1 MPLLGLC
8 LQAFA
13 EKLSTSG
20 SDRHFSFRIIHEAT
34 ICQFL
39 NKITLLG
46 EGSVTTAS
54 IDDIPECRFP
64 PDSERV
70 EYKDLDS
77 AQKQLSEIL
86 HTVKQDPTL
95 KDISHL
101 GSEGIYHCL
110 ITDRHV
116 VNAIPLTSPLIKDL
130 VGQLPYSEES
140 ENKFHGV
147 NGTRSG
153 SKKARSALCWVMV

>member
-1 MPLLGLC
+1 MPLLGPC
-8 LQAFA
+8 LQAFTK
-13 EKLSTSG
+13 KLSTSE
-20 SDRHFSFRIIHEAT
+20 DEHRFSFGIIHEAT
-34 ICQFL
+34 ICPVPWQNHAF
-39 NKITLLG
+39 G
-46 EGSVTTAS
+46 
-54 IDDIPECRFP
+54 
-64 PDSERV
+64 ERV